1 MQELFNTHIKK
12 SFPEL
17 KTSKF
22 LLACSG
28 GIDSVVLAHLCVNA
42 NLDFELAHCNFKL
55 RGEESDKDEEFV
67 LNLGLGISK
76 KVHTTN
82 FKTVSY
88 SSSNKVSIQVAAR
101 ELRYDWFAKIQQENA
116 IKYLVTAHH
125 ADDDLETFIINLSR
139 GSGIDGLKGMPYNT
153 DVIKRPLLPF
163 SQDQIMVYAQ
173 TNMLEWREDKSNAD
187 TKYLRNKIR
196 HQIIPLLKE
205 LHPTFLDN
213 FKNSQYY
220 LEQTAAIANNA
231 LSEVKRSLFLSEN
244 NRYKISIDKLKE
256 LNPLKGYLHGLFK
269 AYGFTEWE
277 NVAGLLD
284 AMSGKEIHSK
294 THRLVKSRDYLLLTA
309 IEEMQNKEF
318 VVEESVEAIKAPL
331 VMAISLVES
340 IEERSLNTLYVD
352 KETLKYPL
360 TIRKWKKGDYFY
372 PFGMQGK
379 KKLSKFFKDEKI
391 DVLSK
396 ENQWLLCSDNQIVW
410 VIGKR
415 ADNRFKITSETKHIL
430 KFEVKE

>member
-1 MQELFNTHIKK
+1 MQELFNTHIEK

-55 RGEESDKDEEFV
+55 RGEESDKDEEFA
-67 LNLGLGISK
+67 LKLGLNIGK
-76 KVHTTN
+76 KIYITN
-82 FKTVSY
+82 FETIDYSY
-88 SSSNKVSIQVAAR
+88 LNKVSIQVAAR
-101 ELRYDWFAKIQQENA
+101 ELRYDWFSKIQQENA

-125 ADDDLETFIINLSR
+125 ADDNLETFIINLSR
-139 GSGIDGLKGMPYNT
+139 GSGIDGLKGIPHNT

-163 SQDQIMVYAQ
+163 SQEQIMAYAQ
-173 TNMLEWREDKSNAD
+173 TNMLKWREDKSNAD

-196 HQIIPLLKE
+196 HQIVPLLKE

-213 FKNSQYY
+213 FTNTQHY
-220 LEQTAAIANNA
+220 LEQTAAIVDNT
-231 LSEVKRSLFLSEN
+231 LSKVKRSLFLSEN
-244 NRYKISIDKLKE
+244 NRYKISIEKLKE
-256 LNPLKGYLHGLFK
+256 LHPLKGYIYGLFK
-269 AYGFTEWE
+269 SYGFTEWQ
-277 NVAGLLD
+277 NVAGLLE

-294 THRLVKSRDYLLLTA
+294 THRLVKNRGYLLLTTL
-309 IEEMQNKEF
+309 EEVLNKEF
-318 VVEESVEAIKAPL
+318 VVKESMDAVKDPV
-331 VMAISLVES
+331 VMDISLVES
-340 IEERSLNTLYVD
+340 VEERSLNTLYVD

-372 PFGMQGK
+372 PFGMHGK

-396 ENQWLLCSDNQIVW
+396 ESQWLLCSDDQIVW

-415 ADNRFKITSETKHIL
+415 ADNRFKITSETKHVL
-430 KFEVKE
+430 KFKVKE

>member
-1 MQELFNTHIKK
+1 MQELFNTHIEK

-55 RGEESDKDEEFV
+55 RGEESDKDEEFA
-67 LNLGLGISK
+67 LKLGLNIGK
-76 KVHTTN
+76 KIYITN
-82 FKTVSY
+82 FETIDYSY
-88 SSSNKVSIQVAAR
+88 LNKVSIQVAAR

-125 ADDDLETFIINLSR
+125 ADDNLETFIINLSR
-139 GSGIDGLKGMPYNT
+139 GSGIDGLKGIPHNT

-163 SQDQIMVYAQ
+163 SQEQIMAYAQ
-173 TNMLEWREDKSNAD
+173 TNMLKWREDKSNAD

-196 HQIIPLLKE
+196 HQIVPLLKE

-213 FKNSQYY
+213 FTNTQHY
-220 LEQTAAIANNA
+220 LEQTAAIVDNT
-231 LSEVKRSLFLSEN
+231 LSKVKRSLFLSEN
-244 NRYKISIDKLKE
+244 NRYKISIEKLKE
-256 LNPLKGYLHGLFK
+256 LHPLKGYIYGLFK
-269 AYGFTEWE
+269 SYGFTEWQ
-277 NVAGLLD
+277 NVAGLLE

-294 THRLVKSRDYLLLTA
+294 THRLVKNRGYLLLTTL
-309 IEEMQNKEF
+309 EEVLNKEF
-318 VVEESVEAIKAPL
+318 VVKESMDAVKDPV
-331 VMAISLVES
+331 VMDISLVES
-340 IEERSLNTLYVD
+340 VEERSLNTLYVD

-372 PFGMQGK
+372 PFGMHGK

-396 ENQWLLCSDNQIVW
+396 ESQWLLCSDDQIVW

-415 ADNRFKITSETKHIL
+415 ADNRFKITSETKHVL
-430 KFEVKE
+430 KFKVKE

>member
-88 SSSNKVSIQVAAR
+88 SSLNKVSIQVAAR
-101 ELRYDWFAKIQQENA
+101 ELRYDWFAKIQQENG

-173 TNMLEWREDKSNAD
+173 TNMLEWREDKSNED

-231 LSEVKRSLFLSEN
+231 LSEVKRNLFLSEN

-269 AYGFTEWE
+269 DYGFTEWE

-318 VVEESVEAIKAPL
+318 VVEESVEATKEPV

-430 KFEVKE
+430 KFEIKE

>member
-1 MQELFNTHIKK
+1 MQELFNTHIEK

-55 RGEESDKDEEFV
+55 RGEESDKDEEFA
-67 LNLGLGISK
+67 LKLGLNIGK
-76 KVHTTN
+76 KIYVTN
-82 FKTVSY
+82 FETIDYSY
-88 SSSNKVSIQVAAR
+88 LNKVSIQVAAR

-125 ADDDLETFIINLSR
+125 ADDNLETFIINLSR
-139 GSGIDGLKGMPYNT
+139 GSGIDGLKGIPHNT

-163 SQDQIMVYAQ
+163 SQEQIMAYAQ
-173 TNMLEWREDKSNAD
+173 TNMLKWREDKSNAD

-196 HQIIPLLKE
+196 HQIVPLLKE

-213 FKNSQYY
+213 FTNTQHY
-220 LEQTAAIANNA
+220 LEQTAAIVDNT
-231 LSEVKRSLFLSEN
+231 LSKVKRSLFLSEN
-244 NRYKISIDKLKE
+244 NRYKISIEKLKE
-256 LNPLKGYLHGLFK
+256 LHPLKGYIYGLFK
-269 AYGFTEWE
+269 SYGFTEWQ
-277 NVAGLLD
+277 NVAGLLE

-294 THRLVKSRDYLLLTA
+294 THRLVKNRGYLLLTTL
-309 IEEMQNKEF
+309 EEVLNKEF
-318 VVEESVEAIKAPL
+318 VVKESMDAVKDPV
-331 VMAISLVES
+331 VMDISLVES
-340 IEERSLNTLYVD
+340 VEERSLNTLYVD

-372 PFGMQGK
+372 PFGMHGK

-396 ENQWLLCSDNQIVW
+396 ESQWLLCSDDQIVW

-415 ADNRFKITSETKHIL
+415 ADNRFKITSETKHVL
-430 KFEVKE
+430 KFKVKE